1 MHPEYYIVIIAIC
14 ILWEVF
20 WYFVIRHVN
29 KRFQWLIISKDEKP
43 VLSEEGLKK
52 FIPHGYDPEL
62 GWIRKPNTSGIEK
75 SIEHESRWT
84 INEFGART
92 NPGFDFKISTISCY
106 GDSFTFCRQV
116 NDDETWEYYLSKLQ
130 NTNVKNF
137 GVGNYGLDQTILRL
151 KREYPKNKTKIVIVG
166 VVPDTISRIL
176 SSWKH
181 YYEYGNT
188 FAFKPRFILK
198 NNILQVIKNPID
210 DETKFK
216 KYEEFLPEIR
226 QTDFFYENKFKK
238 EIIRFP
244 YSIYLLRNPSRNLKI
259 IFWVL
264 FKELRKSKAN
274 TELEWNPMRIIM
286 RINLLWR
293 IKLYQD
299 TDVLILFRKIL
310 EEYASYAKENN
321 FMPFFCILPQKDDV
335 NFIKVNGN
343 FYKKFLDSLNIANL
357 RIIDATDN
365 LVLEKELDSL
375 YSDDNEYGG
384 HYSKEGNKKIAEIIN
399 EELVET

>member
-1 MHPEYYIVIIAIC
+1 M
-14 ILWEVF
+14 LF
-20 WYFVIRHVN
+20 R
-29 KRFQWLIISKDEKP
+29 S
-43 VLSEEGLKK
+43 
-52 FIPHGYDPEL
+52 
-62 GWIRKPNTSGIEK
+62 
-75 SIEHESRWT
+75 SRWT

-116 NDDETWEYYLSKLQ
+116 NDDETWEYHLSKLQ

-216 KYEEFLPEIR
+216 KYEE
-226 QTDFFYENKFKK
+226 
-238 EIIRFP
+238 
-244 YSIYLLRNPSRNLKI
+244 S
-259 IFWVL
+259 
-264 FKELRKSKAN
+264 
-274 TELEWNPMRIIM
+274 
-286 RINLLWR
+286 
-293 IKLYQD
+293 
-299 TDVLILFRKIL
+299 
-310 EEYASYAKENN
+310 
-321 FMPFFCILPQKDDV
+321 
-335 NFIKVNGN
+335 
-343 FYKKFLDSLNIANL
+343 
-357 RIIDATDN
+357 
-365 LVLEKELDSL
+365 
-375 YSDDNEYGG
+375 
-384 HYSKEGNKKIAEIIN
+384 
-399 EELVET
+399 

>member
-75 SIEHESRWT
+75 SIEHESKWT
-84 INEFGART
+84 INELGART
-92 NPGFDFKISTISCY
+92 NPEFESKISTTSCY

-116 NDDETWEYYLSKLQ
+116 NDDETWEYHLSKLQ
-130 NTNVKNF
+130 HTNVKNF

-151 KREYPKNKTKIVIVG
+151 KREYPKNKTKIVIIG

-188 FAFKPRFILK
+188 FAFKPRFVLK
-198 NNILQVIKNPID
+198 NGDLRIIKNPID
-210 DETKFK
+210 DEMKFK
-216 KYEEFLPEIR
+216 KYEEFLPEIK
-226 QTDFFYENKFKK
+226 QSDFFYENKFKK

-244 YSIYLLRNPSRNLKI
+244 YSIYLLKNPSRNLRI

-264 FKELRKSKAN
+264 LKELRKSESS
-274 TELEWNPMRIIM
+274 TEIEWNPMKIIM

-293 IKLYQD
+293 VKLYQNAEAL
-299 TDVLILFRKIL
+299 TLFRKIL
-310 EEYASYAKENN
+310 EEYASYAKEND
-321 FMPFFCILPQKDDV
+321 FVPFFCILPQKDDV
-335 NFIKVNGN
+335 SFVKANTN
-343 FYKKFLDSLNIANL
+343 FYKKFLDNLNIENL
-357 RIIDATDN
+357 RIIDATDKFVIEKN
-365 LVLEKELDSL
+365 LDAL
-375 YSDDNEYGG
+375 YTDNNEYGG
-384 HYSKEGNKKIAEIIN
+384 HYSKLGNKRIAEIIN
-399 EELVET
+399 EELIKV